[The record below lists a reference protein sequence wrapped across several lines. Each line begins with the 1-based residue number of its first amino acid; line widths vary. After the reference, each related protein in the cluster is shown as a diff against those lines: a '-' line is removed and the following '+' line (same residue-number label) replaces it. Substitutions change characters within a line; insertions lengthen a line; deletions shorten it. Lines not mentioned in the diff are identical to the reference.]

1 MGGLTVRGLIWL
13 WASAALLAVSGVA
26 AQDYPA
32 RPIRMLIPQAPGGA
46 QDTTARI
53 LTQTLAERAGWRFV
67 VDNRPGGN
75 GFIGVSIAAKGTPD
89 GYTLLMAHTGEFAV
103 NPAIFANVPYD
114 LERDFIPIT
123 MVTDAPLLLI
133 ASPKIPIATI
143 QALVAAA
150 KAKPGQVAYSSAGT
164 GTINHLA
171 GEWLA
176 HAAGVKLLHVPYKG
190 GAAAATAVVT
200 GDVAV
205 GIASVAGSI
214 AHVQGGRVRVLGVT
228 TAKRMQAWPDWPT
241 AQEAGVKGL
250 DASIWVGIFAPKAV
264 PRAIINQVNAEVRRT
279 LDLPEVRARYA
290 EIGSE
295 TAGMSPAAF
304 SERIK
309 RDLERYRM
317 IAKASGI
324 KPD

>member
-1 MGGLTVRGLIWL
+1 MRGLTW
-13 WASAALLAVSGVA
+13 LLASVALWMAAGVA

-32 RPIRMLIPQAPGGA
+32 RPIRLLIPQSPGGA

-53 LTQTLAERAGWRFV
+53 LTQTLTERLGWRFV

-75 GFIGVSIAAKGTPD
+75 GFIGVSIAAKGAPD
-89 GYTLLMAHTGEFAV
+89 GYTLLMAHTGEFSV

-133 ASPKIPIATI
+133 ANPKMPITTFK
-143 QALVAAA
+143 ALVAMA

-176 HAAGVKLLHVPYKG
+176 HAAGIKLLHVPYKG
-190 GAAAATAVVT
+190 GAAAATAVAI

-214 AHVQGGRVRVLGVT
+214 AHVQGNRVRVVGVT
-228 TAKRMQAWPDWPT
+228 TAKRMRAWPDWSTP
-241 AQEAGVKGL
+241 QESGIPDV
-250 DASIWVGIFAPKAV
+250 DASIWVGLFAPKGV
-264 PRAIINQVNAEVRRT
+264 PRPIINRLNAEVLRV

-290 EIGSE
+290 ESGSE
-295 TAGMSPAAF
+295 TAGMSPEAF
-304 SERIK
+304 LERIK
-309 RDLERYRM
+309 KDLERYRA
-317 IAKASGI
+317 IVKVSGI
-324 KPD
+324 TPE

>member
-1 MGGLTVRGLIWL
+1 MHGLAW
-13 WASAALLAVSGVA
+13 LLASVA
-26 AQDYPA
+26 LWMAAGAGAQDYPA
-32 RPIRMLIPQAPGGA
+32 RPIRMLIPQSPGGA

-53 LTQTLAERAGWRFV
+53 LTQTLTERLGWRFV
-67 VDNRPGGN
+67 VDNRAGGN
-75 GFIGVSIAAKGTPD
+75 GFIGVSIAAKGAPD

-133 ASPKIPIATI
+133 ANPKLPITSFK
-143 QALVAAA
+143 ALVAMA

-190 GAAAATAVVT
+190 GAAAATAVAI

-214 AHVQGGRVRVLGVT
+214 AHVQGNRVRVVGVT
-228 TAKRMQAWPDWPT
+228 TAKRARSWPDWSTP
-241 AQEAGVKGL
+241 QESGIPDV
-250 DASIWVGIFAPKAV
+250 DASIWVGLFAPKGV
-264 PRAIINQVNAEVRRT
+264 PRPIINRLNAEVLRV

-290 EIGSE
+290 ESGSE
-295 TAGMSPAAF
+295 TAGMSPEAF
-304 SERIK
+304 LERIK
-309 RDLERYRM
+309 KDLERYRA
-317 IAKASGI
+317 IVKVSGI
-324 KPD
+324 TPD